1 MTTIS
6 KLNEIT
12 QDNLGCWIDGSNI
25 SGMSFDIQL
34 VEIALGFGYPID
46 VEDCKELKT
55 QAWETYD
62 TQVYEDLYFVANEA
76 YDWLNMNT
84 PDGYY
89 FDIQDQALF
98 LTHED
103 LELVDDRDE

>member
-1 MTTIS
+1 MKTIH

-12 QDNLGCWIDGSNI
+12 EDNLGCWLDGSNI

-46 VEDCKELKT
+46 VEDWKELKT
-55 QAWETYD
+55 QVFEYTEE
-62 TQVYEDLYFVANEA
+62 QLFEDLYFVANEA
-76 YDWLNMNT
+76 YDWLDMNT

-89 FDIQDQALF
+89 FEIFDQALF
-98 LTHED
+98 LRHED